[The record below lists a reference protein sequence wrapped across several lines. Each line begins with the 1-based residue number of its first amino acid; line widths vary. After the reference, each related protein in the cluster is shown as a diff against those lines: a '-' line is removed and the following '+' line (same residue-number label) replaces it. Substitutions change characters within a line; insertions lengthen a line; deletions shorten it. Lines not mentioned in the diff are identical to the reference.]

1 MALPPIPSYAGP
13 NRTSALVF
21 EVCRRYVDEIVLVT
35 REEADAAVR
44 RLFHEV
50 ELTASASGATA
61 IAALLSGKVRPTSND
76 NTYALVGGSG
86 VAGLF

>member
-1 MALPPIPSYAGP
+1 LPPIPGYAGP
-13 NRTSALVF
+13 NRASPLVF
-21 EVCRRYVDEIVLVT
+21 ELCRRYVDEIVLVT

-44 RLFHEV
+44 RLFHEF

-61 IAALLSGKVRPTSND
+61 IAALLADKVHPLSQG

-86 VAGLF
+86 VGGLF